1 MEGTYLVLTG
11 VFQVDWLKVTFQGKI
26 VAVVRLGIMSWF
38 GWLTWA
44 LKDETPSSFFFFF
57 TCINNY
63 FIIITII
70 LLGSWVALY
79 FCVCIMNF

>member
-57 TCINNY
+57 LHVS
-63 FIIITII
+63 IIT
-70 LLGSWVALY
+70 LLLSLLFY
-79 FCVCIMNF
+79 

>member
-44 LKDETPSSFFFFF
+44 LKDETPSSSFFFFSHVS
-57 TCINNY
+57 
-63 FIIITII
+63 IITS
-70 LLGSWVALY
+70 LLSLLFY
-79 FCVCIMNF
+79 

>member
-44 LKDETPSSFFFFF
+44 LKDETPYSFFFLHVS
-57 TCINNY
+57 
-63 FIIITII
+63 IIT
-70 LLGSWVALY
+70 LLLSLFFY
-79 FCVCIMNF
+79 

>member
-44 LKDETPSSFFFFF
+44 LKDETPSSFFFFLHVS
-57 TCINNY
+57 
-63 FIIITII
+63 IIT
-70 LLGSWVALY
+70 LLLSLLFY
-79 FCVCIMNF
+79 